1 MNPTT
6 NGGMKFEAKYL
17 VVTFNIDC
25 VILTRLSF
33 LDQFIIKFYLGRI
46 SMKINLSFEQ
56 KLSSTEL
63 HIFSCFNKVQEAKAA
78 KKSKAATET
87 KSQKVLSNGHWP
99 EELKEAFDHAVA
111 SKHFKG
117 DAGETFSLTLLSGA
131 TAIILGLGDKTKVNK
146 ELLRRQVASLYKGIS
161 SKYEDVTFHLDGF
174 LVKGDLE
181 NSLAAIA
188 ESLYMASYT
197 FDRHL
202 STKKTA
208 KLQTVILA
216 TSEKKT
222 SAKKFE
228 TALEEAKLIGECI
241 TVAKDFVNEAPN
253 LLNSEIYSKEIE
265 KDAKKLKNVKIKILG
280 KAEMKKEKMGM
291 FLSVNAGSAYEP
303 QLVHLTYTPAKST
316 SKTKHIALV
325 GKGLTFDTGGY
336 SLKPGASMMNM
347 KFDMAG
353 SATMYA
359 AFRAAVLLQLPIK
372 VSCYLGITDNA
383 VNELA
388 TMPDSIVTARN
399 GKTVEILNT
408 DAEGRLVLGDVVN
421 YACDSKP
428 DALIDAATL
437 TGAILVA
444 LGSEVCG
451 LFSNNQ
457 KLADSLLKS
466 AKNSDEYM
474 WQLPIITEHKNDM
487 KAIVADL
494 KNIGSSGNGGSA
506 KGAAFIEN
514 FLTPDIAWAHLDIA
528 GIGDSQGHLPYCS
541 PKGASGLVIRTLV
554 DYLKNVK

>member
-1 MNPTT
+1 
-6 NGGMKFEAKYL
+6 MKL
-17 VVTFNIDC
+17 
-25 VILTRLSF
+25 
-33 LDQFIIKFYLGRI
+33 
-46 SMKINLSFEQ
+46 NLSFQ
-56 KLSSTEL
+56 QNLSTTEL
-63 HIFSCFNKVQEAKAA
+63 HVFSCFNKTQETKAPA
-78 KKSKAATET
+78 KKSKAAAEPKTG
-87 KSQKVLSNGHWP
+87 KVLVNSHWP
-99 EELKEAFDHAVA
+99 SELTEAFEHAIA

-117 DAGETFSLTLLSGA
+117 EAGETFSLTLIGGA
-131 TAIILGLGDKTKVNK
+131 TALILGLGDKTKVTK
-146 ELLRRQVASLYKGIS
+146 ELLRRQVATIYKAVSG
-161 SKYEDVTFHLDGF
+161 KYEDATIYLDGF
-174 LVKGDLE
+174 LIKGE
-181 NSLAAIA
+181 VEESLAAMVEA
-188 ESLYMASYT
+188 LHMASYT

-202 STKKTA
+202 SVKKPA
-208 KLQTVILA
+208 KLQTIVLA

-222 SAKKFE
+222 AAKKFE
-228 TALEEAKLIGECI
+228 TAIQEASLVGESI
-241 TVAKDFVNEAPN
+241 SVARDFVNEAPN
-253 LLNSEIYSKEIE
+253 ILNSETYAKEIE
-265 KDAKKLKNVKIKILG
+265 KDAKKLKNVKVKILG
-280 KAEMKKEKMGM
+280 RAELKKERMGM

-303 QLVHLTYTPAKST
+303 QLVHLTYTPPKAT
-316 SKTKHIALV
+316 SKTRHIALV

-359 AFRAAVLLQLPIK
+359 AFRAAVLLQLPVKI
-372 VSCYLGITDNA
+372 SCYLGITDNA
-383 VNELA
+383 VNEKA

-466 AKNSDEYM
+466 AKNTDEYM

-514 FLTPDIAWAHLDIA
+514 FIDPNIAWAHLDIA

-541 PKGASGLVIRTLV
+541 AKGASGLIIRTLV
-554 DYLKNVK
+554 DYLKQQ